1 MLDLEKPVKIEIK
14 TYKRLKITLILVR
27 KFVTMQI
34 FSEALSSFFF
44 QVTKDKYCV

>member
-1 MLDLEKPVKIEIK
+1 MLDLENPVKIEIK

-34 FSEALSSFFF
+34 FSEAPFFF
-44 QVTKDKYCV
+44 QVTKDRYCV